1 MNGCDYRTGDVDSAI
16 VAALLNAHTAGA
28 HSLNQPIRPHRQPP
42 KVARL
47 HITDTIG
54 EEVWN
59 AFKQDW
65 TMFTRAN
72 DIAVADQPIQ
82 LFSCCD
88 SALNAKLMSSCQDV
102 FAKPVTEIMTLLKS
116 LAVIPV
122 AVSVKHKELL
132 QMHQDSGETI
142 CNFLLCVK
150 GKAVT
155 YQFKIKCT
163 HLYAVPAGQ
172 AEAPPNVYVD

>member
-1 MNGCDYRTGDVDSAI
+1 MPDIQCPVNGCDYRTGDVDSAI

-28 HSLNQPIRPHRQPP
+28 HSLNQPIRQHKQPP
-42 KVARL
+42 KVDRP

-72 DIAVADQPIQ
+72 DIAVAGQPIQ

-88 SALNAKLMSSCQDV
+88 SALKAKLTSSCQDV
-102 FAKPVTEIMTLLKS
+102 FAKPVT
-116 LAVIPV
+116 
-122 AVSVKHKELL
+122 
-132 QMHQDSGETI
+132 
-142 CNFLLCVK
+142 
-150 GKAVT
+150 
-155 YQFKIKCT
+155 
-163 HLYAVPAGQ
+163 
-172 AEAPPNVYVD
+172 